1 MKNSDTNQHDL
12 VGVVSWGDGCAAV
25 GMVNGHGDDKLFLM
39 IKVNTITIKVWGRM
53 GCTGCK
59 EDDDVYADLQFSLL
73 QDGMYGVYAEVAKLR
88 DWIDGKISENGGAT
102 FCS

>member
-25 GMVNGHGDDKLFLM
+25 GMVNGHGDDELLTI
-39 IKVNTITIKVWGRM
+39 IKVNTIAIKVWGRM
-53 GCTGCK
+53 GCAGCM
-59 EDDDVYADLQFSLL
+59 EDDDVDADLQFSLL

>member
-25 GMVNGHGDDKLFLM
+25 GMVNAGHGDCKSLLM

-53 GCTGCK
+53 GCAGCM
-59 EDDDVYADLQFSLL
+59 EDDDVDADL
-73 QDGMYGVYAEVAKLR
+73 
-88 DWIDGKISENGGAT
+88 
-102 FCS
+102 